1 MNGLIILC
9 QVICIISR
17 RTSAF
22 QFSSRYFDRN
32 GLKSRQLHV
41 NNNEGV
47 THLTALE
54 SMTTTSSFRNDPILL
69 SPPALFSTN
78 LWSEAGGYEAEDN
91 ELEFLPIDLYSLPP
105 QTDYM
110 LRRIVNAY
118 IQSDQGISRD
128 ISLKELI
135 DVIDAEYKYS
145 PKPFSIGT
153 KTFMLNGQESETE
166 EETWRL
172 FSKVVSF
179 AALYSLP
186 KEITLFLLQDLNQ
199 HPGNDD
205 DVADEW
211 KKLVDMFDGEPW
223 ELITFQQGLAIRVK
237 REHLESRRERY
248 SLIPRNSILSKSYNT
263 IQARDAI
270 NRARMTKA
278 PPKLAQN
285 VDIVAEI
292 DEIADALSAKSEF
305 SQRGDTLIN
314 ELTTFFPRE
323 NKILNFLARISRAT
337 SKKTKLLQSVG
348 RAGLISYGV
357 LNFLW
362 YTLAIIWR
370 WNTLTSAPPSAL
382 LGQHK
387 VDAFRIS
394 IRKFA

>member
-1 MNGLIILC
+1 M
-9 QVICIISR
+9 
-17 RTSAF
+17 
-22 QFSSRYFDRN
+22 
-32 GLKSRQLHV
+32 
-41 NNNEGV
+41 
-47 THLTALE
+47 
-54 SMTTTSSFRNDPILL
+54 
-69 SPPALFSTN
+69 
-78 LWSEAGGYEAEDN
+78 
-91 ELEFLPIDLYSLPP
+91 
-105 QTDYM
+105 
-110 LRRIVNAY
+110 
-118 IQSDQGISRD
+118 
-128 ISLKELI
+128 
-135 DVIDAEYKYS
+135 
-145 PKPFSIGT
+145 
-153 KTFMLNGQESETE
+153 
-166 EETWRL
+166 
-172 FSKVVSF
+172 
-179 AALYSLP
+179 
-186 KEITLFLLQDLNQ
+186 
-199 HPGNDD
+199 
-205 DVADEW
+205 
-211 KKLVDMFDGEPW
+211 
-223 ELITFQQGLAIRVK
+223 K